1 MVIIPNV
8 AGTTVKIMVI
18 VNAVL
23 IATITMNQFYGLP
36 LLVYSLVH
44 GLDVMRD
51 VFSLTIH
58 VYLTHIYEPCG
69 IPSRRPQSHGTIVRT
84 KGLHRKYQP
93 LTGNPVTCD
102 RGGDRREIDPERAWC
117 EFVAEF
123 AEQRVVR

>member
-1 MVIIPNV
+1 
-8 AGTTVKIMVI
+8 MVI

-23 IATITMNQFYGLP
+23 IATITVNQFYSLP

-58 VYLTHIYEPCG
+58 VYLTHI
-69 IPSRRPQSHGTIVRT
+69 PSRRPQSYRTIVRT

-93 LTGNPVTCD
+93 LTGDPVTCD
-102 RGGDRREIDPERAWC
+102 RGGDRRETDPERAWC

-123 AEQRVVR
+123 AEQHVVR

>member
-23 IATITMNQFYGLP
+23 IATITVNQFYSLP

-51 VFSLTIH
+51 VFPLQFTCILHIH
-58 VYLTHIYEPCG
+58 EPCRS
-69 IPSRRPQSHGTIVRT
+69 PSRRPQSHGTIVRT

-93 LTGNPVTCD
+93 LTGDPVTCD
-102 RGGDRREIDPERAWC
+102 RGGDRRETDPERAWC